1 MEEKNDLKAELPV
14 TPPPVEAKSEEVKN
28 EPVKIKKRPKQL
40 VKDKAEDVIKIN
52 LDEEKKVEEPSEV
65 IKVDLREKKVEETP
79 VVEEVKA
86 EEVKPEEVIE
96 DTPVLEEIT
105 NEEPIEVEPTQEEV
119 VEAIAEKQDTG
130 VELPDNIQK
139 VVDFMNDTGG
149 SLEDYV
155 KLNTDYASLNEQ
167 QLLKEFYQN
176 TKPHLDNEEIN
187 FLMEDNFSFDEEVD
201 EERDVKRKKLAL
213 KEQVADAKSH
223 LDGLKSKY
231 YEEIKAGSRLA
242 PEQKKAVDFFNR
254 YNEEQAES
262 KKVSERQV
270 NVFEN
275 KTNEVFNDQFKGF
288 EYSVGEKKYRYNVKN
303 ADEIKT
309 SQGNISNF
317 VKKFLDKNSEMKDAA
332 GYHKSLF
339 TAMNPDAVANHFY
352 NQGKADALKDS
363 MSSAKNVDMTPRQSH
378 TEIKQGG
385 TTYKVISGED
395 NSRIR
400 VKMRK

>member
-105 NEEPIEVEPTQEEV
+105 NEEPIKVEPTQEEV

-262 KKVSERQV
+262 QKVSERQV

-309 SQGNISNF
+309 NQGNISNF

>member
-86 EEVKPEEVIE
+86 EEVKPEEVVE

>member
-65 IKVDLREKKVEETP
+65 IKVDLREKMGYEPP
-79 VVEEVKA
+79 VVDEFIADEVTLLD
-86 EEVKPEEVIE
+86 VGE
-96 DTPVLEEIT
+96 DIPVLEEIT
-105 NEEPIEVEPTQEEV
+105 NEEPIKVEPTQEEV

-262 KKVSERQV
+262 QKVSERQV

>member
-65 IKVDLREKKVEETP
+65 IKVDLREKKVEETT

-105 NEEPIEVEPTQEEV
+105 NEEPIKVEPTQEEV

-262 KKVSERQV
+262 QKVSERQV

-309 SQGNISNF
+309 NQGNISNF

>member
-65 IKVDLREKKVEETP
+65 IKVDLREKKVEETT

-105 NEEPIEVEPTQEEV
+105 NEEPIKVEPTQEEV

-262 KKVSERQV
+262 QKVSERQV

-309 SQGNISNF
+309 NQGNISNF

-363 MSSAKNVDMTPRQSH
+363 MSIAKNVDMTPRQSH